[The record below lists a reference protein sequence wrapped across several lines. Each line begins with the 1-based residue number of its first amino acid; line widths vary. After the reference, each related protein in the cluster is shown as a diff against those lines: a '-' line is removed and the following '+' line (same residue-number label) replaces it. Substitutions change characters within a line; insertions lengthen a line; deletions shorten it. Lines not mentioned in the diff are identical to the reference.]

1 MQENGSSTASPLS
14 GLPGRVRVVEVGP
27 RDGLQNESGQIAA
40 ADKIAYVDLLSAAGF
55 EAIEATSFVSPKAVP
70 QLADAAEVMAGIAKR
85 PGTQYIALVPNTKG
99 FERALA
105 AGVRAVAVFT
115 AASEGFARRNI
126 NVTIAESLA
135 NFRPVVEAARREGI
149 WIRGYIST
157 AFGCPFEGAVA
168 PAAVL
173 DVAQRLLDLG
183 CDELSIGDTIGVA
196 TPRGVEEVMGLLLR
210 RMPADK
216 LAVHFHDTRGTA
228 LANVLASLQLGIH
241 TVDSSSAGLGG
252 CPFAPGAAG
261 NLATEDLLYMLHGLD
276 IATGVDLDKVV
287 AASRFIAG
295 KLGRAPASKYLQA
308 ATAGA

>member
-1 MQENGSSTASPLS
+1 MKQNNPSTASPLG

-27 RDGLQNESGQIAA
+27 RDGLQNEQGAIAT

-70 QLADAAEVMAGIAKR
+70 QLADAAEVLAGIARR
-85 PGTQYIALVPNTKG
+85 PGTQYIALVPNLRG

-105 AGVRAVAVFT
+105 AGTRAIAVFT
-115 AASEGFARRNI
+115 AASESFARRNI
-126 NVTIAESLA
+126 NATIAESLA
-135 NFRPVVEAARREGI
+135 NFRPVAKAARSEGI
-149 WIRGYIST
+149 WVRGYIST

-196 TPRGVEEVMGLLLR
+196 TPRDVEAVMGLLSR
-210 RMPADK
+210 HIPADR

-228 LANVLASLQLGIH
+228 LANVLASLQFGLHI
-241 TVDSSSAGLGG
+241 VDASSAGLGG

-261 NLATEDLLYMLHGLD
+261 NLATEDLLYMLHGLG
-276 IATGVDLDKVV
+276 IETGVDLDKVV

-308 ATAGA
+308 ATAAA